1 MVAAIPAMRKHEV
14 LHKDAMVVQLMIINV
29 RHLTQ
34 SVRLE
39 TAAHHIIKLSQL
51 VKNAVVRPELQKVI
65 SVTVV

>member
-1 MVAAIPAMRKHEV
+1 
-14 LHKDAMVVQLMIINV
+14 MIINV

-39 TAAHHIIKLSQL
+39 TAVHHTIKLSQL
-51 VKNAVVRPELQKVI
+51 VKNAVVRPELHKVI